1 MKEEQIT
8 QKNLVELTGA
18 PPYIIKYLN
27 ACKRL
32 PVIQESKGQGY
43 PTYYNPKAID
53 VIKEHLSKQSTVS

>member
-32 PVIQESKGQGY
+32 PVIQESFGIGY
-43 PTYYNPKAID
+43 PVLYHPDAIQI
-53 VIKEHLSKQSTVS
+53 IKEHLNKRSR